1 MLGVREA
8 NANGLVHKKD
18 IGVTVPRFF
27 EECWIIGYIGNS
39 TWSWISD
46 TWSCYSEEIRISAP
60 NSMKSPR
67 DDEQPGPENGLS
79 IRSRTA

>member
-18 IGVTVPRFF
+18 IGVTVPRFL

-46 TWSCYSEEIRISAP
+46 KRTQFHE
-60 NSMKSPR
+60 KSKR
-67 DDEQPGPENGLS
+67 
-79 IRSRTA
+79 R